1 VKRTKLA
8 AAFGVSLVLIWATS
22 VVASASGTASPAPA
36 TPVFY
41 AVQPG
46 DSLSS
51 IAKARLGDVNK
62 WRALYLLNRSVIGN
76 NPNHLVVGEV
86 LTLVKGTMRPKAQSP
101 LAGPQPSHAGPVLI
115 DAQAASRIKHVFV
128 IMQENHTFDNYFGTY
143 PGADGLPAG
152 LSMPIDP
159 AVKAGATVAPYH
171 LPALRSQDLD
181 HSEISA
187 KAAYNG
193 GLMNG
198 FIAAQ
203 QNRNLPGSLALGY
216 YDESDLPLYWELAN
230 NYVLADHFF
239 SSALGG
245 SLANHQ
251 YWVAAKDSG
260 KGESIPAAGIQMTT
274 VFDRL
279 EAAGSSWKFY
289 VKNYD
294 PTLNFRHI
302 DPTNPK
308 DSQVAW
314 VPLLTI
320 PSVVD
325 DPAQMANIQDL
336 ANLYQ
341 DLAAGT
347 APSVSY
353 IIQGG
358 TSEHPPGQIAN
369 GQNATVGIITSIMRS
384 STWKDSAILLTW
396 DDWGGWY
403 DHVVPPQVDG
413 DGYGFR
419 VPTLIISPYAKKGY
433 ILHDTADFTSI
444 LKFIER
450 LHGLAPLT
458 TRDEAAT
465 DLMSAF
471 DFNQPARAASQPAVA
486 GTFPPLAVRGPSV
499 VTLVEMYGVVGALAL
514 FMLALV
520 AISGRKRRTSR

>member
-1 VKRTKLA
+1 MTMAKLA
-8 AAFGVSLVLIWATS
+8 AAFCLSAVLILAGS
-22 VVASASGTASPAPA
+22 PAASAAENVPTV
-36 TPVFY
+36 PVFY
-41 AVQPG
+41 TVQPG

-51 IAKARLGDVNK
+51 IAKARLGSVDR
-62 WRALYLLNRSVIGN
+62 WRELYQLNRSVIGN

-86 LTLVKGTMRPKAQSP
+86 LTLVKGSVRRRPQSL
-101 LAGPQPSHAGPVLI
+101 LAGPQPSRSGPVLV
-115 DAQAASRIKHVFV
+115 DAQAATHIKHVFV

-143 PGADGLPAG
+143 PGADGLATG
-152 LSMPIDP
+152 LSMPVNP
-159 AVKAGATVAPYH
+159 AVKGGETVQAYH
-171 LPALRSQDLD
+171 LPALRTQDLD
-181 HSEISA
+181 HGEVSA
-187 KAAYNG
+187 LAAFNNG
-193 GLMNG
+193 EMNG
-198 FIAAQ
+198 FVAAQ
-203 QNRNLPGSLALGY
+203 QDRNLPGSLALGY
-216 YDESDLPLYWELAN
+216 YDGTDLPLYWDLADK
-230 NYVLADHFF
+230 YVLADRFF
-239 SSALGG
+239 SSAMGG

-251 YWVAAKDSG
+251 YWVSGMDSG

-274 VFDRL
+274 IFDRL
-279 EAAGSSWKFY
+279 EAAGFSWKFY

-294 PTLNFRHI
+294 PSLDFRHI

-325 DPAQMANIQDL
+325 DPSQRARIQDL
-336 ANLYQ
+336 GNLYH
-341 DLAAGT
+341 DLADGT

-358 TSEHPPGQIAN
+358 TSEHPPGQVGN

-384 STWKDSAILLTW
+384 SAWKDSAILLTW

-419 VPTLIISPYAKKGY
+419 VPALIISPFAKKGF

-465 DLMSAF
+465 DLMAAF
-471 DFNQPARAASQPAVA
+471 DFSQPPRTASQPNV
-486 GTFPPLAVRGPSV
+486 GTTFPPLATRGPSV
-499 VTLVEMYGVVGALAL
+499 VTLVEMYGAIGGLALLVLALA
-514 FMLALV
+514 ALT
-520 AISGRKRRTSR
+520 GRKRRRRA